1 MASGLA
7 QLGLIVELENDMKTH
22 GTAGLLLCALAAV
35 ASAQAPDGKR
45 LQAATVG
52 GPSLVMPIS
61 IQDDDHSSAPQLRD
75 VLRQP
80 LDGMQEPGGKPYR
93 LSPEERHRLRE
104 QLRSQ
109 SVVEQSRGGKP

>member
-1 MASGLA
+1 MALGLA
-7 QLGLIVELENDMKTH
+7 QLGLILELEKEMKTH
-22 GTAGLLLCALAAV
+22 WTAGLLLCTLGAA
-35 ASAQAPDGKR
+35 ANAQTPQAKR
-45 LQAATVG
+45 PQAGGVE

-61 IQDDDHSSAPQLRD
+61 IQDDDHSSAPHLRD

-93 LSPEERHRLRE
+93 LSLEERHRVRE

-109 SVVEQSRGGKP
+109 PLAEQGRSVRP

>member
-1 MASGLA
+1 M
-7 QLGLIVELENDMKTH
+7 GLILELENDMKMQW
-22 GTAGLLLCALAAV
+22 TAGLLLCALSAA
-35 ASAQAPDGKR
+35 ANAQALDRGRP
-45 LQAATVG
+45 QVATLG
-52 GPSLVMPIS
+52 SPSLVLPIS
-61 IQDDDHSSAPQLRD
+61 IQDDDHNSAPQLRD

-109 SVVEQSRGGKP
+109 LAAEQGMEKP

>member
-1 MASGLA
+1 
-7 QLGLIVELENDMKTH
+7 MKTH
-22 GTAGLLLCALAAV
+22 WTAGLLLCALTAA
-35 ASAQAPDGKR
+35 ANAQAPNSR
-45 LQAATVG
+45 RPQADNVST
-52 GPSLVMPIS
+52 PSLVLPIS
-61 IQDDDHSSAPQLRD
+61 IQDDDNSSAPHLRD

-109 SVVEQSRGGKP
+109 PVVEQSGGGKP